1 MRVAVAFIV
10 AVITALVPAVVLPA
24 PAAAVRAD
32 SNGQP
37 CFTVDA
43 AAEQRDGMAQFLSV
57 TVTDVARAGAAWEMA
72 LPSGRS
78 FALTHTI
85 CIPYAGR
92 VTALP
97 QTPAAALAPG
107 RVYRVT
113 LAVRNWDRPKAPRAY
128 TAHFCLVGPGRAVR
142 QVEERAGCPGG
153 PEKPE
158 GEEAIR

>member
-1 MRVAVAFIV
+1 MWRAVFLMIV
-10 AVITALVPAVVLPA
+10 LVPAVAMPA
-24 PAAAVRAD
+24 PATVRAD

-43 AAEQRDGMAQFLSV
+43 AAEQRDGTAQFRSV
-57 TVTDVARAGAAWEMA
+57 TVTDVGSAGAAWEMS
-72 LPSGRS
+72 LPGGRS

-97 QTPAAALAPG
+97 QTPAAVLAPG
-107 RVYRVT
+107 RIYRVT

-153 PEKPE
+153 PEKSE
-158 GEEAIR
+158 GGEAIR

>member
-1 MRVAVAFIV
+1 MRLAVAFIV
-10 AVITALVPAVVLPA
+10 AVITVLAPAVAMPA
-24 PAAAVRAD
+24 PAAVRAD

-43 AAEQRDGMAQFLSV
+43 AAEQRDGTAQFRSV
-57 TVTDVARAGAAWEMA
+57 TVTDVGSAGAAWEMA

-97 QTPAAALAPG
+97 QTPAAVLAPG

-128 TAHFCLVGPGRAVR
+128 TAHFCLAGAGRAVR
-142 QVEERAGCPGG
+142 QLGEGAGCPDG

>member
-1 MRVAVAFIV
+1 MRLAVVFIV
-10 AVITALVPAVVLPA
+10 AVITVLAPAVAMPA
-24 PAAAVRAD
+24 PAAVRAD

-43 AAEQRDGMAQFLSV
+43 AAEQRDGTAQFRSV
-57 TVTDVARAGAAWEMA
+57 TVTDVALAGAAWEMA

-78 FALTHTI
+78 FALTHSI

-128 TAHFCLVGPGRAVR
+128 TAHFCLVGPRRAVH

-153 PEKPE
+153 PEKSE
-158 GEEAIR
+158 GEGAIR

>member
-1 MRVAVAFIV
+1 MWRAVFLMIV
-10 AVITALVPAVVLPA
+10 LVPAVAMPA
-24 PAAAVRAD
+24 PATVRAD

-43 AAEQRDGMAQFLSV
+43 AAEQRDGTAQFRSV
-57 TVTDVARAGAAWEMA
+57 TVTDVGSAGAAWEMS
-72 LPSGRS
+72 LPGGRS

-97 QTPAAALAPG
+97 QTPAAVLAPG

-128 TAHFCLVGPGRAVR
+128 IAHFCLVGPGRAVH

-153 PEKPE
+153 PEKSE
-158 GEEAIR
+158 GGEAIR

>member
-1 MRVAVAFIV
+1 MRLAAFMIG
-10 AVITALVPAVVLPA
+10 ALVPVVALPA
-24 PAAAVRAD
+24 PANVRAD
-32 SNGQP
+32 SNGKP

-43 AAEQRDGMAQFLSV
+43 AAEQQDGTTQFRSV
-57 TVTDVARAGAAWEMA
+57 TVVDVADASLAWQMA

-97 QTPAAALAPG
+97 QTPAAALVPG

-128 TAHFCLVGPGRAVR
+128 TAHFCLVGEARAVR
-142 QVEERAGCPGG
+142 QLDEGAGCPAG
-153 PEKPE
+153 PDNSE
-158 GEEAIR
+158 GESAIR

>member
-1 MRVAVAFIV
+1 MRQAVFLIMVLAPAVAM
-10 AVITALVPAVVLPA
+10 PA
-24 PAAAVRAD
+24 PAAVRPD

-43 AAEQRDGMAQFLSV
+43 AAEQRDGTAQFRSV
-57 TVTDVARAGAAWEMA
+57 TVTDVGSASPAWEMA

-97 QTPAAALAPG
+97 QTQAATLAPG

-113 LAVRNWDRPKAPRAY
+113 LAVRNWDRPRSPRAY
-128 TAHFCLVGPGRAVR
+128 TAHFCLAGPGRAVR
-142 QVEERAGCPGG
+142 QVEEHAGCPGG
-153 PEKPE
+153 PEK
-158 GEEAIR
+158 